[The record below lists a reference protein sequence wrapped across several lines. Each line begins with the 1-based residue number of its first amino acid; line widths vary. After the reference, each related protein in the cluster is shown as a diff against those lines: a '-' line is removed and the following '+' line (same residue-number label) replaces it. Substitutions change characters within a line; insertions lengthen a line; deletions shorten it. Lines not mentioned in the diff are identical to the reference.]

1 VERSAEKQEQRLLE
15 DERKRKKVSKYVSEG
30 VKKGI
35 FIRTKGVNSEGKS

>member
-15 DERKRKKVSKYVSEG
+15 DERRRKRGRKYESGG

-35 FIRTKGVNSEGKS
+35 FIHTKGVNSEGQ